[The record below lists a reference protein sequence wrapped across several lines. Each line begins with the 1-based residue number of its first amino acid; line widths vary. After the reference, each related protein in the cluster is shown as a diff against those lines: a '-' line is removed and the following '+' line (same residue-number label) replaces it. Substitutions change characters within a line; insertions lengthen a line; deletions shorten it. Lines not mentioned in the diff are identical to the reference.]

1 MNPELPEI
9 CHAWR
14 VAALERAALPEHACA
29 ECERWRARLE
39 LREGLLRTLPR
50 VVAPRELEA
59 RSAQQLEADE
69 RRERTLRAV
78 AGLGR
83 VQPGAE
89 LDRAVEAAAA
99 GMSELASRQRTP
111 SVLDRLVAEELAD
124 PVKARV
130 ARQVEHLPRMEAP
143 AALAERIARDLAAPH
158 ASTERRERRPV
169 RQLWLAAAAALV
181 TLAFSPLF
189 FRDDA
194 APVASTRVARP
205 FRVEHVRSTRDLS
218 PAARAWLETAS
229 SGMLSQ
235 NNI

>member
-1 MNPELPEI
+1 
-9 CHAWR
+9 
-14 VAALERAALPEHACA
+14 
-29 ECERWRARLE
+29 
-39 LREGLLRTLPR
+39 
-50 VVAPRELEA
+50 
-59 RSAQQLEADE
+59 
-69 RRERTLRAV
+69 
-78 AGLGR
+78 
-83 VQPGAE
+83 
-89 LDRAVEAAAA
+89 
-99 GMSELASRQRTP
+99 
-111 SVLDRLVAEELAD
+111 
-124 PVKARV
+124 
-130 ARQVEHLPRMEAP
+130 MEAP

-194 APVASTRVARP
+194 APAAPARIARP

-218 PAARAWLETAS
+218 PASRAWLETAS